1 MSTVKAQYEVYPYPA
16 RDPADEAKRL
26 ITGSPS
32 VLMEMDHYLWDG
44 ARDWA
49 AGTRVLVAGGGTG
62 DGLIQ
67 LAVML
72 RAAKV
77 QHDITYI
84 DLSEASRAVAEA
96 RAAERGLEGITFL
109 TGSLLDA
116 PDLGSFD
123 YIDCRGVLH
132 HLPDPSAGF
141 AALSGALA
149 PGGGLGF
156 MVYAPY
162 GRAGVYPLQ
171 AAFETL
177 YGHLPPAEKL
187 AAAKAVFETLP
198 DGHMFAR
205 NTHVV
210 DHTSGDAGFYDLLL
224 HSTDRPYA
232 VSELLDELKGAGL
245 GLVDL
250 LAPSAYDPALYAVVD
265 HGLDWMTAMSVAE
278 QLSGSMKV
286 HVGYAVPDARGA
298 VSRAVA
304 RPDQVPHLDGTRNDP
319 KLANKLA
326 QVIANSGSVPIVQ
339 GEVTLKLAV
348 PKGIAR
354 AVAGING
361 RRSLAE
367 LQAGSGLEQG
377 SFDTAWAAL
386 DDALCGW
393 NKMWYSRLLRR

>member
-1 MSTVKAQYEVYPYPA
+1 M
-16 RDPADEAKRL
+16 RL
-26 ITGSPS
+26 IWGRSTILIAVVCCIICRTHPQG
-32 VLMEMDHYLWDG
+32 LRHCLGLWPPV
-44 ARDWA
+44 A
-49 AGTRVLVAGGGTG
+49 AW
-62 DGLIQ
+62 GLWSMRHTVGQGFI
-67 LAVML
+67 
-72 RAAKV
+72 RFRP
-77 QHDITYI
+77 H
-84 DLSEASRAVAEA
+84 SRRSMAICHQ
-96 RAAERGLEGITFL
+96 RK
-109 TGSLLDA
+109 
-116 PDLGSFD
+116 
-123 YIDCRGVLH
+123 
-132 HLPDPSAGF
+132 
-141 AALSGALA
+141 
-149 PGGGLGF
+149 
-156 MVYAPY
+156 
-162 GRAGVYPLQ
+162 
-171 AAFETL
+171 
-177 YGHLPPAEKL
+177 KL
-187 AAAKAVFETLP
+187 AAAEAVFETLP

-205 NTHVV
+205 NAHVV

-250 LAPSAYDPALYAVVD
+250 LAPSAYDPALYGVVD

-393 NKMWYSRLLRR
+393 SKMWYSRLLRR